1 MYVDLLNVQLSVYN
15 GKDRWGTVGDY
26 YDLLTEYLNICYST
40 GNSLSGLERTVLEI
54 SSVSFHDYRVGA
66 RGLRWKDAK
75 ATATRWPLVTAGSC
89 RIAPLNTC
97 SRRSVWVP
105 PLSTKKKET
114 EASTRL
120 LFATAWQ

>member
-40 GNSLSGLERTVLEI
+40 GNSLSGLERTIWEI

-66 RGLRWKDAK
+66 RGLRWMGRFGQSDAK
-75 ATATRWPLVTAGSC
+75 ATATR
-89 RIAPLNTC
+89 
-97 SRRSVWVP
+97 
-105 PLSTKKKET
+105 
-114 EASTRL
+114 
-120 LFATAWQ
+120 